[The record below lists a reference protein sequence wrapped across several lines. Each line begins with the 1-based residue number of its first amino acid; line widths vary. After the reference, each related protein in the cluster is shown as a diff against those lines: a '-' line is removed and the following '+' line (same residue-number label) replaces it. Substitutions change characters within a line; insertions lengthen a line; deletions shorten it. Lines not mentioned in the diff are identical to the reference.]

1 MHIYEK
7 SRLTG
12 KVSGIMANT
21 IELKQQIAQGE
32 YDAAFAKLYGA
43 DAVQEQRKRYTDLI
57 DEFEKKYGT
66 NRTVR
71 LYSAPG
77 RTEIGGNHTDHNN
90 GVVLAGSVN
99 LDMVAVV
106 SPNEENVIR
115 VKSLGFDKIDDVDV
129 TNLVPQPRE
138 AEHSASLIRGV
149 AKGIV
154 DAGGKVG
161 GFDCYT
167 TSNVLRGSGLSS
179 SAAFEVCIGA
189 ILRGEY
195 NNNDMEKFNQ
205 VKIAQI
211 GQYAEN
217 VYYGKPSGLM
227 DQMASSVGGLVYIDF
242 ADPKNPIVE
251 KVDYDFAHSG
261 YTLCTID
268 SGADHA
274 DLTDE
279 YAAMPVEMKAVA
291 AFFGKEVLHDVDE
304 AAFYRHIA
312 EVRKVTGDRAV
323 LRAIHFFNENR
334 RVKSQVRAL
343 KDGDFDAF
351 LHLVNASGM
360 ASWTLLQN
368 VTPAGFIQKQDMAF
382 TIALCQ
388 QLLEGEGAVRIHG
401 GGFAGTALAFVPND
415 RFARFKT
422 CVEHVLGEGH
432 CHKLT
437 IQ

>member
-1 MHIYEK
+1 MNAMQDLEAG
-7 SRLTG
+7 R
-12 KVSGIMANT
+12 
-21 IELKQQIAQGE
+21 
-32 YDAAFAKLYGA
+32 YDAALKALYGA
-43 DAVQEQRKRYTDLI
+43 RALHAARRRLSRLLQQYEAAFGAA
-57 DEFEKKYGT
+57 DE
-66 NRTVR
+66 VVVV
-71 LYSAPG
+71 SAPG
-77 RTEIGGNHTDHNN
+77 RTELGGNHTDHNGGLALAASVDADILAVAARRADDRVQMHAA
-90 GVVLAGSVN
+90 GVPPVTLTLDTLAPRS
-99 LDMVAVV
+99 AEART
-106 SPNEENVIR
+106 SAA
-115 VKSLGFDKIDDVDV
+115 
-129 TNLVPQPRE
+129 LV
-138 AEHSASLIRGV
+138 RGV
-149 AKGIV
+149 AAYLRQQWGTI
-154 DAGGKVG
+154 G
-161 GFDCYT
+161 GFNAVTDAR
-167 TSNVLRGSGLSS
+167 VPVGSGLSS
-179 SAAFEVCIGA
+179 SAAFEVLIGRILNGLFANNAVSA
-189 ILRGEY
+189 IE
-195 NNNDMEKFNQ
+195 
-205 VKIAQI
+205 IAQI

-343 KDGDFDAF
+343 KDGNFDAF

-368 VTPAGFIQKQDMAF
+368 VTPAGYIQKQDMAF

>member
-1 MHIYEK
+1 MYE
-7 SRLTG
+7 S
-12 KVSGIMANT
+12 
-21 IELKQQIAQGE
+21 LK
-32 YDAAFAKLYGA
+32 
-43 DAVQEQRKRYTDLI
+43 KRFTDQ
-57 DEFEKKYGT
+57 FGT
-66 NRTVR
+66 KPGFVF
-71 LYSAPG
+71 SAPG
-77 RTEIGGNHTDHNN
+77 RTEIGGNHTDHQH
-90 GVVLAGSVN
+90 GCVLAGAVN
-99 LDMVAVV
+99 LDTVAAVAR
-106 SPNEENVIR
+106 SERGAIR
-115 VKSLGFDKIDDVDV
+115 VLSEGYPLCEVSLSE
-129 TNLVPQPRE
+129 LEAVPAE
-138 AEHSASLIRGV
+138 AGTTKALIRGI
-149 AKGIV
+149 AARFAALGHSPMAF
-154 DAGGKVG
+154 DAYV
-161 GFDCYT
+161 
-167 TSNVLRGSGLSS
+167 TSTVLPGSGLSS
-179 SAAFEVCIGA
+179 SAAFEVLIGRILNGLFAGGAVSA
-189 ILRGEY
+189 IE
-195 NNNDMEKFNQ
+195 
-205 VKIAQI
+205 IAQI

-334 RVKSQVRAL
+334 RVNSQVRAL

-368 VTPAGFIQKQDMAF
+368 VTPAGYIQKQDMAF